1 MMRSLFS
8 GVSGL
13 RNHQT
18 RMDVIGNNISNVN
31 TVGFKASRAQFQ
43 DVLSQTVSAAA
54 APQGNRGGTNPMQV
68 GLGMGLAS
76 IDTIFTDGSFQPTG
90 KDTDLS
96 IKGQGFF
103 VLADGSDQIYTRA
116 GNFDFDTDGNFI
128 VPGTGYKVKGWVAD
142 NNGVINTATNPTD
155 IQIQVGKIMP
165 ARASTTLDYANNLSA
180 DDPIGSTVTAAR
192 DVYDTLG
199 NASNVK
205 ETFTKVGEGQWL
217 ANVTVPGAT
226 GLTNTRRLI
235 TFDSTGK
242 NPTIQLA
249 TPTPVMPAPTPAV
262 NFYAGANYQLDKTL
276 SSVHS
281 QNITVLQAD
290 GSPRTI
296 KLTYTA
302 DATTAGLWN
311 LSVADA
317 NDSSKT
323 VTITA
328 GAHVD
333 EAPAGTYTFTGG
345 SITYTDS
352 SDGTTNT
359 FTLPA
364 SVVGT
369 ASGTGVFANKQVI
382 VDTVTPANGLYTVAA
397 NANLNFTP
405 PGGGAAL
412 SIALDMATLT
422 QFGGESTIQATAT
435 DGYAAGTL
443 DTKSIDTSGIIVGK
457 FTNGKTMNL
466 GQVALATF
474 NNPGGL
480 TKVGDN
486 LFAESNNSGS
496 AQVGTSGTGGR
507 GSFNPGSLE
516 MANVDLAN
524 EFSNMIITQRGFQ
537 ANSKI
542 ITVTDEMLQDLAN
555 LKR

>member
-18 RMDVIGNNISNVN
+18 RMDVIGNNIANVN

-43 DVLSQTVSAAA
+43 DVLSQTISAAA
-54 APQGNRGGTNPMQV
+54 APQDSRGGTNPMQV

-103 VLADGSDQIYTRA
+103 VLANGDQQIYTRA

-142 NNGVINTATNPTD
+142 EKGVINTATNPTD

-165 ARASTTLDYANNLSA
+165 AKASTTLNFANNLSA
-180 DDPIGSTVTAAR
+180 DDPIGSAVTASR
-192 DVYDTLG
+192 DVYDSLG
-199 NASNVK
+199 NATNVK
-205 ETFTKVGEGQWL
+205 ETFYKVGDGRWL
-217 ANVTVPGAT
+217 ADVTAPGASAVA
-226 GLTNTRRLI
+226 GVRRMLS
-235 TFDSTGK
+235 FDSTGK
-242 NPTIQLA
+242 NPIVQTA
-249 TPTPVMPAPTPAV
+249 TTPALPTANVNFLPDAGTPVVT
-262 NFYAGANYQLDKTL
+262 NFQLDNTAG
-276 SSVHS
+276 SVHS
-281 QNITVLQAD
+281 QNITVLQTD
-290 GSPRTI
+290 GTPRTI
-296 KLTYTA
+296 KVTYTK
-302 DATTAGLWN
+302 DATVADRWN
-311 LSVADA
+311 ITVADA
-317 NDSSKT
+317 NDSSQT
-323 VTITA
+323 VTVPA
-328 GAHVD
+328 GACVD
-333 EAPAGTYTFTGG
+333 YDALTDTYSFSEDITFNDPSAAAGTVAVTLNPVVGSAPAPGTFLAKQIVDGAGGLFTYTAN
-345 SITYTDS
+345 
-352 SDGTTNT
+352 TN
-359 FTLPA
+359 L
-364 SVVGT
+364 
-369 ASGTGVFANKQVI
+369 
-382 VDTVTPANGLYTVAA
+382 D
-397 NANLNFTP
+397 FTP
-405 PGGGAAL
+405 QGGGAPL
-412 SIALDMATLT
+412 SIALNMATLT

-486 LFAESNNSGS
+486 LFAESNNSGV
-496 AQVGTSGTGGR
+496 AQVGKSNTGGR
-507 GSFNPGSLE
+507 GSFTPGTLE